1 MKYDDASWHYGGD
14 FPADLPNE
22 NGATHIGMFLAWCI
36 ENDLISDWLQEEA
49 EEEIQQ
55 VKEGKLSGVDF
66 LISVCDEKLLD
77 DDLSEIGNAFAQ
89 DYYENDTDFGEKFGS
104 YMGDYINTLD
114 REEMESL
121 YEVENTPEN
130 YQLLKKVINKRFQDW
145 KNYKKM

>member
-1 MKYDDASWHYGGD
+1 MKYDDASWHYEGD

-36 ENDLISDWLQEEA
+36 ENDLISDWLREEA

-55 VKEGKLSGVDF
+55 MKEGKLSGADF

-77 DDLSEIGNAFAQ
+77 EDLSEIGNAFAQ
-89 DYYENDTDFGEKFGS
+89 DYYEDDTDFAEKFAS
-104 YMGDYINTLD
+104 YTDDYINTLD
-114 REEMESL
+114 QEELESF

-130 YQLLKKVINKRFQDW
+130 YQLLKKVIDKRFQDW
-145 KNYKKM
+145 KNYKKI

>member
-1 MKYDDASWHYGGD
+1 MKYDDASWHYEGD

-36 ENDLISDWLQEEA
+36 ENDLISDWLREEA

-55 VKEGKLSGVDF
+55 VKEGKLSGADF

-77 DDLSEIGNAFAQ
+77 EDLSEIGNAFAQ
-89 DYYENDTDFGEKFGS
+89 DYYEGDTDFAEKFAS
-104 YMGDYINTLD
+104 YTDDYINTLD
-114 REEMESL
+114 QEELESF

-130 YQLLKKVINKRFQDW
+130 YQLLKKVIDKRFQDW
-145 KNYKKM
+145 KNYKKI

>member
-1 MKYDDASWHYGGD
+1 MKYDDASWHYEGD

-36 ENDLISDWLQEEA
+36 ENDLISDWLREEA

-55 VKEGKLSGVDF
+55 VKEGKLSGADF

-77 DDLSEIGNAFAQ
+77 EDLSEIGNAFAQ
-89 DYYENDTDFGEKFGS
+89 DYYEDDTDFAEKFAS
-104 YMGDYINTLD
+104 YTDDYINTLD
-114 REEMESL
+114 QGELESF

-130 YQLLKKVINKRFQDW
+130 YQLLKKVIDKRFQDW
-145 KNYKKM
+145 KNYKKI